1 MTATLNIIFGPIG
14 AGKTTYAHAL
24 ARREGAVAF
33 VLDDWGARLFG
44 PDVQGP
50 LDFGWMLERLARCNA
65 LIWSTATAVFAAGTS
80 VVLDLGLMRG
90 ADRERIRKLAQEA
103 GLSMQW
109 HFVDAPQEVRRAR
122 IAGRNET
129 KGETFARE
137 VPPEMFDMIEAIYE
151 APAPAELEGA
161 VLSVTDHGAV
171 AAPREEPAEAWHE
184 FGDGAVA
191 TTAD

>member
-1 MTATLNIIFGPIG
+1 MTATLNIIFGPCG

-44 PDVQGP
+44 PDVHGP
-50 LDFGWMLERLARCNA
+50 IDFGWMLERLGRCQG
-65 LIWSTATAVFAAGTS
+65 LIWSTATAVLAAGTS
-80 VVLDLGLMRG
+80 VVLDLGLMRR
-90 ADRERIRKLAQEA
+90 ADRERIRKIAQEA

-122 IAGRNET
+122 VSGRNET

-161 VLSVTDHGAV
+161 VLSVTDDGAI
-171 AAPREEPAEAWHE
+171 AAPREEPAEA
-184 FGDGAVA
+184 
-191 TTAD
+191 

>member
-1 MTATLNIIFGPIG
+1 MPATLNLVFGPIG

-33 VLDDWGARLFG
+33 VLDEWGVRLFG

-50 LDFGWMLERLARCNA
+50 LDFQWMVERLRRCEA
-65 LIWSTATAVFAAGTS
+65 LIWSTAANVLAAGAP
-80 VVLDLGLMRG
+80 VVLDIGAMRRV
-90 ADRERIRKLAQEA
+90 DRARIGQIAREK
-103 GLSMQW
+103 GLSPQW

-122 IAGRNET
+122 VAGRNET

-151 APAPAELEGA
+151 APAAAELEGA
-161 VLSVTDHGAV
+161 VLSDDGGI
-171 AAPREEPAEAWHE
+171 AARGDAPAEGLH
-184 FGDGAVA
+184 
-191 TTAD
+191 